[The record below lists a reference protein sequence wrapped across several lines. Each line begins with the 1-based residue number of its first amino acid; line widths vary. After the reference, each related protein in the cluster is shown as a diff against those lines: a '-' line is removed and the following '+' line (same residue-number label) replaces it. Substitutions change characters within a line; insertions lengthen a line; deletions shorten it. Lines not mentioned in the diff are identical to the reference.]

1 MDMLQPMT
9 IVGLLATGMGVA
21 LLGSVKL
28 ALARK
33 LDIDEARV
41 GGMVSVFGFAMIP
54 VMLTVGF
61 ITDLVGKQPV
71 VIGGSLLMAGSL
83 VLLARSSTYR
93 PALLAVLLLSA
104 GWAMLINVINPIS
117 LFAFPGTEAYAL
129 NLACFFFGLG
139 AFLTPLVVAY
149 LARRLGLRGA
159 LLVLAGFVL
168 LTAVLAFIVDFSALT
183 QPASQDTASAPAH
196 AGIAT
201 LLGDAMLW
209 LCAFALFFYAPLE
222 ATMGA
227 WATTYL
233 GDKGVSEGSASGLL
247 SVFWL
252 LFTGSRLA
260 TAFTLPKGSE
270 ATLVLALS
278 AICIGVWTAVVFSR
292 RRGMAIGLVV
302 VAGLVFGPIFP
313 TIMALLLGHF
323 PKSLHGRAVGL
334 FFAIG
339 GLGWTAV
346 PMLIGAYA
354 QRTSIQRGF
363 VMAAA
368 SAVGLCAIALT
379 LVLYASA

>member
-1 MDMLQPMT
+1 MNMLQLMT
-9 IVGLLATGMGVA
+9 ILGLLATGIGVA

-33 LDIDEARV
+33 LQIDEARV

-61 ITDLVGKQPV
+61 VTDLIGKQPV
-71 VIGGSLLMAGSL
+71 LIGGSLLMAGSL
-83 VLLARSSTYR
+83 VLLAWSSAYG
-93 PALLAVLLLSA
+93 PSLLAVLLLSA
-104 GWAMLINVINPIS
+104 GWATLINVINPIS

-139 AFLTPLVVAY
+139 AFLTPLVAAY
-149 LARRLGLRGA
+149 LVRRLDLKGT

-168 LTAVLAFIVDFSALT
+168 FTAILALLVDFSSFA
-183 QPASQDTASAPAH
+183 QPAGQNAATALPGD
-196 AGIAT
+196 GIAT
-201 LLGDAMLW
+201 LLTDAMLW
-209 LCAFALFFYAPLE
+209 LCAFGLFFYAPLE

-233 GDKGVSEGSASGLL
+233 RDKGVSEGPASGLL
-247 SVFWL
+247 SAFWL
-252 LFTGSRLA
+252 LFTGSRLL
-260 TAFTLPKGSE
+260 TALALPKGSE
-270 ATLVLALS
+270 TALVLALS
-278 AICIGVWTAVVFSR
+278 VVCIGVWTAVVFGR
-292 RRGMAIGLVV
+292 RRGTAIGSVV
-302 VAGLVFGPIFP
+302 TAGLVFGPIFP

-323 PKSLHGRAVGL
+323 PQSLHGRAVGL

-339 GLGWTAV
+339 GLGWTAI

-354 QRTSIQRGF
+354 QRTSVQRGF

-368 SAVGLCAIALT
+368 SAVGLSAIALA
-379 LVLYASA
+379 LLLSA

>member
-1 MDMLQPMT
+1 MNMLRLMT
-9 IVGLLATGMGVA
+9 IVGLLATGVGVA

-33 LDIDEARV
+33 LKIDEARV

-61 ITDLVGKQPV
+61 VTDLVGKQPV
-71 VIGGSLLMAGSL
+71 VIGGSLLMTGSL
-83 VLLARSSTYR
+83 VLLAWSSTYW

-104 GWAMLINVINPIS
+104 GWATLINVINPIS
-117 LFAFPGTEAYAL
+117 LFAFPGSEAYAL

-139 AFLTPLVVAY
+139 AFVTPLIVAY
-149 LARRLGLRGA
+149 LVRRLRLRGT

-168 LTAVLAFIVDFSALT
+168 LTAVLGVAVDFSTLT
-183 QPASQDTASAPAH
+183 QPPTQAAATVPTGGS
-196 AGIAT
+196 IAT
-201 LLGDAMLW
+201 LLRDAMLW

-247 SVFWL
+247 SAFWL

-260 TAFTLPKGSE
+260 TALALPKGSE
-270 ATLVLALS
+270 TALVLALS
-278 AICIGVWTAVVFSR
+278 VVCIAVWTTVVFSR
-292 RRGMAIGLVV
+292 RRGMAIGSVV

-313 TIMALLLGHF
+313 TVMALLLGHF
-323 PKSLHGRAVGL
+323 PRSLHGRAVGL

-339 GLGWTAV
+339 GLGWTAI

-368 SAVGLCAIALT
+368 SAVGLCAIALA
-379 LVLYASA
+379 LLLSA

>member
-1 MDMLQPMT
+1 MNMLQLMT
-9 IVGLLATGMGVA
+9 ILGLLATGIGVA

-33 LDIDEARV
+33 LRINEARV

-61 ITDLVGKQPV
+61 VTDLIGKQPV
-71 VIGGSLLMAGSL
+71 VIGGSLLMSGSL
-83 VLLARSSTYR
+83 VLLAWSSTYW
-93 PALLAVLLLSA
+93 PSLLAVLLLSA
-104 GWAMLINVINPIS
+104 GWATLINVINPLS

-139 AFLTPLVVAY
+139 AFLTPLVAAY
-149 LARRLGLRGA
+149 LIRRLALKGT

-168 LTAVLAFIVDFSALT
+168 LTAVLALTVDFSSFT
-183 QPASQDTASAPAH
+183 QPVGQDTTASGSG
-196 AGIAT
+196 GIAT
-201 LLGDAMLW
+201 LLGDVMLW
-209 LCAFALFFYAPLE
+209 LCAFGLFFYAPLE

-233 GDKGVSEGSASGLL
+233 RDKGVNEGPASGLL

-252 LFTGSRLA
+252 LFTGSRLL
-260 TAFTLPKGSE
+260 TAFALPKGSE
-270 ATLVLALS
+270 TALVFALA
-278 AICIGVWTAVVFSR
+278 AVCIGVWAAVVFSR
-292 RRGMAIGLVV
+292 RRSLAIGSVV
-302 VAGLVFGPIFP
+302 TAGLVFGPIFP
-313 TIMALLLGHF
+313 TVMALLLAHF
-323 PKSLHGRAVGL
+323 PPSLHGRAVGL

-339 GLGWTAV
+339 GLGWTAI

-368 SAVGLCAIALT
+368 SSVGLCAIALA
-379 LVLYASA
+379 LLLSG

>member
-1 MDMLQPMT
+1 MLQLMT
-9 IVGLLATGMGVA
+9 IVALLATGTGVA

-33 LDIDEARV
+33 LKIDEARV

-61 ITDLVGKQPV
+61 VTDLVGKQPV
-71 VIGGSLLMAGSL
+71 VIGGSLLMTGSF
-83 VLLARSSTYR
+83 VLLAWSSTYW

-139 AFLTPLVVAY
+139 AFLTPLVVTY
-149 LARRLGLRGA
+149 LVRRLGLRGA

-183 QPASQDTASAPAH
+183 QPTGQDAATAPAD
-196 AGIAT
+196 GNIAT

-209 LCAFALFFYAPLE
+209 LCALALFFYAPLE
-222 ATMGA
+222 ATMAA

-252 LFTGSRLA
+252 LFTGSRLV
-260 TAFTLPKGSE
+260 TAFALPKGSE

-278 AICIGVWTAVVFSR
+278 ALCIGVWTAVVFSR
-292 RRGMAIGLVV
+292 RRGMAIGSVV

-354 QRTSIQRGF
+354 QRTSVQRGF

-368 SAVGLCAIALT
+368 SAVGLCAIALIL
-379 LVLYASA
+379 LVRASG

>member
-1 MDMLQPMT
+1 MNMLQLTT
-9 IVGLLATGMGVA
+9 IVSLLATGMGVA

-33 LDIDEARV
+33 LKIDEARV

-61 ITDLVGKQPV
+61 ITDLIGKQPV

-83 VLLARSSTYR
+83 VLLAWSSTYW

-104 GWAMLINVINPIS
+104 GWATLINVINPIS
-117 LFAFPGTEAYAL
+117 LFAFPGTAAYAL

-149 LARRLGLRGA
+149 LVRRLGFRGT

-168 LTAVLAFIVDFSALT
+168 LAAVLAFMVDFSALT
-183 QPASQDTASAPAH
+183 QPPGQAATTAA
-196 AGIAT
+196 AGDSIAT
-201 LLGDAMLW
+201 LLRDAMLW

-233 GDKGVSEGSASGLL
+233 GDKGVSESFASGLL

-252 LFTGSRLA
+252 LFSGSRLV
-260 TAFTLPKGSE
+260 TALTLPKGSE
-270 ATLVLALS
+270 AALVLALS
-278 AICIGVWTAVVFSR
+278 VSCIGVWTAVVFSR
-292 RRGMAIGLVV
+292 RRGMAIGSVV
-302 VAGLVFGPIFP
+302 VAGLIFGPIFP

-339 GLGWTAV
+339 GLGWTAI

-354 QRTSIQRGF
+354 QRTSVQRGF

-368 SAVGLCAIALT
+368 SAVGLCGIALT
-379 LVLYASA
+379 LLLCASG

>member
-1 MDMLQPMT
+1 MNMLQAMT

-33 LDIDEARV
+33 LKIDEARV
-41 GGMVSVFGFAMIP
+41 GGMVSVFGLAMIP

-71 VIGGSLLMAGSL
+71 VIGGSLLMAGSI
-83 VLLARSSTYR
+83 VLLARSSTYW
-93 PALLAVLLLSA
+93 PALLSVLLLSA
-104 GWAMLINVINPIS
+104 GWATLINVINPIS
-117 LFAFPGTEAYAL
+117 LFAFPGTASYAL

-149 LARRLGLRGA
+149 LVRRLGLRAA
-159 LLVLAGFVL
+159 LLALAGFVL
-168 LTAVLAFIVDFSALT
+168 LTAVLGFIVDFSTQT
-183 QPASQDTASAPAH
+183 QPSGQNAATTSANG
-196 AGIAT
+196 GIAT

-209 LCAFALFFYAPLE
+209 LCAFGLFFYAPLE

-233 GDKGVSEGSASGLL
+233 GDKGVSEGSAPGLL

-260 TAFTLPKGSE
+260 TAFMLPKGSE
-270 ATLVLALS
+270 AALVLALS
-278 AICIGVWTAVVFSR
+278 VVCIGVWTAVVFSR
-292 RRGMAIGLVV
+292 RRGMAIGSVV
-302 VAGLVFGPIFP
+302 VAGLIFGPIFP

-323 PKSLHGRAVGL
+323 PQSLHGRAVGL

-339 GLGWTAV
+339 GLGWTAI

-354 QRTSIQRGF
+354 QRTSVQRGF

-368 SAVGLCAIALT
+368 SAVGLCGIALA
-379 LVLYASA
+379 LFLSASG

>member
-1 MDMLQPMT
+1 MNMLQLMT
-9 IVGLLATGMGVA
+9 IVGLLATGVGVA

-33 LDIDEARV
+33 LGIDEARV

-83 VLLARSSTYR
+83 ALLAWSRRYW

-104 GWAMLINVINPIS
+104 GWATLINVINPIS

-149 LARRLGLRGA
+149 LVRRLGLRGT
-159 LLVLAGFVL
+159 LLVLAGFVF
-168 LTAVLAFIVDFSALT
+168 LTAILAFIVDFSVLT
-183 QPASQDTASAPAH
+183 QRPGEDAATASPH
-196 AGIAT
+196 GSIAT
-201 LLGDAMLW
+201 LLRDAMLW
-209 LCAFALFFYAPLE
+209 LCAFSLFFYAPLE
-222 ATMGA
+222 ATMA
-227 WATTYL
+227 TWATTYL
-233 GDKGVSEGSASGLL
+233 GDKGLSEGSAAGLL
-247 SVFWL
+247 SIFWL
-252 LFTGSRLA
+252 LFTGSRLV
-260 TAFTLPKGSE
+260 TAFALPKGGE
-270 ATLVLALS
+270 ATLVLTLS

-292 RRGMAIGLVV
+292 RRGMAIGSVV
-302 VAGLVFGPIFP
+302 MAGLVFGPIFP
-313 TIMALLLGHF
+313 TVMALLLGHF
-323 PKSLHGRAVGL
+323 PRSLHGRAVGL

-354 QRTSIQRGF
+354 QRTSVQRGF
-363 VMAAA
+363 VLAAA

-379 LVLYASA
+379 LFLCASG